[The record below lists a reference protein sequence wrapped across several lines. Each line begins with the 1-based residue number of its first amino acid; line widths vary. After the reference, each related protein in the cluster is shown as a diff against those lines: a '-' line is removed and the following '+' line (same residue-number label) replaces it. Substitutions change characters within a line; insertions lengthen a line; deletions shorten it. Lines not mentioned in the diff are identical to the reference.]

1 MRFYCTPER
10 IRMLGMTNL
19 NREQTLD
26 ALRGDCPPDV
36 LVVGGGVT
44 GVGIALDLAAR
55 GLRPLVIDRGD
66 WAGATSSSSSRL
78 IHGGLRYLEHFEF
91 SLVRDSCLERALL
104 LQNAAGF
111 VWPEEF
117 HFPVMRGDRV
127 GKAKIMAGLWLYTAL
142 ATPRALGLPSLRSRT
157 DLEQRIPGID
167 SARLR
172 GGGSYIDAA
181 TDDARLALA
190 VLHTAKREGALALS
204 RVSAVS
210 IEDTQR
216 GPVTLL
222 RDEETGDEFELQTK
236 AVVLAGGPS
245 TDALLSI
252 TKFAA
257 GKGPAPNE
265 PWTAPTRGSHI
276 VLPRTRLPT
285 DGAVIFTSAVDGRVM
300 FLIPWPNHTI
310 VGTTDIDDEQAN
322 PKDGSKRQRPR
333 ATVDEVRYLLESAN
347 ALVPAARL
355 TDADVISTW
364 AGFRPLLAAP
374 PGKGPSERSREERI
388 ERAGNLFT
396 IAGGKLTGYRSAAE
410 KLGHLLTSTMGIG
423 RAGKA
428 SPTRN
433 LRLVGALGGPI
444 PRPAWSR
451 LMPGEN
457 PVQSLDP
464 LAIAWDSR
472 YAARSAEVRAFCA
485 SRPGGTDAIDART
498 LWGELDWAA
507 CNEGARGLLDFLFR
521 RSDVGLG
528 DEGKV
533 RKLIPPLAARM
544 ALQLGWTAEQTAL
557 QIARATEE
565 LDSRHAWRNE

>member
-1 MRFYCTPER
+1 
-10 IRMLGMTNL
+10 
-19 NREQTLD
+19 
-26 ALRGDCPPDV
+26 
-36 LVVGGGVT
+36 
-44 GVGIALDLAAR
+44 
-55 GLRPLVIDRGD
+55 
-66 WAGATSSSSSRL
+66 
-78 IHGGLRYLEHFEF
+78 
-91 SLVRDSCLERALL
+91 
-104 LQNAAGF
+104 
-111 VWPEEF
+111 
-117 HFPVMRGDRV
+117 MRGDRV

-322 PKDGSKRQRPR
+322 PKAGSKRQRPR
-333 ATVDEVRYLLESAN
+333 ATVDEVRYLLERGAYR
-347 ALVPAARL
+347 ARREPVHDRWRQ
-355 TDADVISTW
+355 TD
-364 AGFRPLLAAP
+364 GL
-374 PGKGPSERSREERI
+374 SERSGEARALIDEYDGNWTRGKSIAHTELAIGRRPGRAHPPACLVALDARREPSAVSRSTGDRLGLSLRSEER
-388 ERAGNLFT
+388 RGAGVLRQPPWRHGRHRRPH
-396 IAGGKLTGYRSAAE
+396 AL
-410 KLGHLLTSTMGIG
+410 G
-423 RAGKA
+423 RA
-428 SPTRN
+428 
-433 LRLVGALGGPI
+433 RLG
-444 PRPAWSR
+444 R
-451 LMPGEN
+451 L
-457 PVQSLDP
+457 Q
-464 LAIAWDSR
+464 
-472 YAARSAEVRAFCA
+472 
-485 SRPGGTDAIDART
+485 
-498 LWGELDWAA
+498 
-507 CNEGARGLLDFLFR
+507 
-521 RSDVGLG
+521 
-528 DEGKV
+528 
-533 RKLIPPLAARM
+533 
-544 ALQLGWTAEQTAL
+544 
-557 QIARATEE
+557 
-565 LDSRHAWRNE
+565 